1 MRVNHREGHCSW
13 QTNYTKFRPG
23 VHVIGFILW
32 KLIIHLLGGKRE
44 TAAVWGGGVG
54 WLPSNI
60 RLGHAAGLVR
70 LSEISLRVSHVFRPV
85 IVRSPSDDDTLFFR
99 SHILFWRPAT
109 LHARPSRIHYLVK
122 EENGL
127 SINVNASPLKR
138 NGKKDA
144 GV

>member
-1 MRVNHREGHCSW
+1 LAEN
-13 QTNYTKFRPG
+13 
-23 VHVIGFILW
+23 
-32 KLIIHLLGGKRE
+32 E
-44 TAAVWGGGVG
+44 TAVVWSGGVG

-60 RLGHAAGLVR
+60 RLGHAAGSVR

-85 IVRSPSDDDTLFFR
+85 IVRSPMMIPFFFH

-127 SINVNASPLKR
+127 SINVNAWPLKR
-138 NGKKDA
+138 NGKKRCRRIILDYTYYSNHYVRRVMWPTNLSKDM
-144 GV
+144 GG